1 MKNKW
6 YVLLG
11 IVLSLFSILIVSP
24 IYIDGIK
31 EGIKTGIENSK
42 ENVDQ
47 VVLDKNDQKSE
58 ENANYVYNVIN
69 SDWINFKESNSDKWY
84 RLYHVPNGTLSKIH
98 TLMQLKMKTLQ
109 LFCTTL
115 LKG

>member
-1 MKNKW
+1 MTHFLFLIIKYNILREGKCDIKNKW

-69 SDWINFKESNSDKWY
+69 SD
-84 RLYHVPNGTLSKIH
+84 
-98 TLMQLKMKTLQ
+98 
-109 LFCTTL
+109 
-115 LKG
+115 

>member
-69 SDWINFKESNSDKWY
+69 SD
-84 RLYHVPNGTLSKIH
+84 
-98 TLMQLKMKTLQ
+98 
-109 LFCTTL
+109 
-115 LKG
+115 

>member
-42 ENVDQ
+42 ENVDWTGFAIM
-47 VVLDKNDQKSE
+47 
-58 ENANYVYNVIN
+58 ANGNETIN
-69 SDWINFKESNSDKWY
+69 N
-84 RLYHVPNGTLSKIH
+84 
-98 TLMQLKMKTLQ
+98 Q
-109 LFCTTL
+109 
-115 LKG
+115 

>member
-24 IYIDGIK
+24 IYIDRIK

-69 SDWINFKESNSDKWY
+69 SD
-84 RLYHVPNGTLSKIH
+84 
-98 TLMQLKMKTLQ
+98 
-109 LFCTTL
+109 
-115 LKG
+115 